1 MRILGATQV
10 SRCKQGLSLVGA
22 HPSHGHRPHVRAE
35 GVWVGPLLVFTQP
48 ASGEAGV
55 RACSLARPP
64 CCLGW
69 FSELQR
75 EVEVPG
81 APSSPPDTRS
91 RQKQT
96 PDCQWKCGP
105 FSLNVISL
113 LPKIRGLRISGLLS
127 LAFASLRWTDE
138 PGIFLWDGG
147 LGGGGGEGGGRGGGG
162 RGEESAESPTG
173 HASQSWSHS
182 APPCLEPAFTEIL
195 LFLPSLPSGRRME
208 GEGYG
213 AWEGKQPGFG
223 ETAWT
228 APRGQLG
235 TLSRLA
241 AHRAALQRGPRGTA
255 TWPGRVG
262 APGRAPVTPP
272 PSAASLPPTPSATTD
287 SGADG
292 PSVPPLLPLRPC
304 PPPTRLSGPPSVP
317 GAGRCG
323 SRRNPGA
330 QPSSPAPRVSADGR
344 AGPRGQ
350 RRESRARREKHVLL

>member
-235 TLSRLA
+235 TLSSPA

-292 PSVPPLLPLRPC
+292 PSVPP
-304 PPPTRLSGPPSVP
+304 PPPPAPL
-317 GAGRCG
+317 
-323 SRRNPGA
+323 
-330 QPSSPAPRVSADGR
+330 PSSHAPVRAPFSPRRGSLRVQEE
-344 AGPRGQ
+344 PRGPALQ
-350 RRESRARREKHVLL
+350 PRPPR

>member
-113 LPKIRGLRISGLLS
+113 LPKTRGLRISGLLS

-138 PGIFLWDGG
+138 P
-147 LGGGGGEGGGRGGGG
+147 
-162 RGEESAESPTG
+162 
-173 HASQSWSHS
+173 
-182 APPCLEPAFTEIL
+182 EPAFTEIL

-208 GEGYG
+208 GEGCG

-241 AHRAALQRGPRGTA
+241 AHRAALQRGPRGAA

-262 APGRAPVTPP
+262 APRRAPVTPP

-292 PSVPPLLPLRPC
+292 PSVPSLLPLRPSLLPRAC
-304 PPPTRLSGPPSVP
+304 PGPLQSQARVAAGPGGTPGPSPPAPPPALVRMEEPALEGSVLRAGQGERSMCFSEGP
-317 GAGRCG
+317 
-323 SRRNPGA
+323 
-330 QPSSPAPRVSADGR
+330 VSA
-344 AGPRGQ
+344 RGFLPPL
-350 RRESRARREKHVLL
+350 HPVT